1 MIFETH
7 AHYDDEAFDQDRDE
21 LIASMPDNGIECIV
35 NVGANMDTSRKSIE
49 LAAKYSYVYAAVGVH
64 PSETGRLTE
73 TDMQWLLNEAK
84 TNPKV
89 LAIGEIGLDYYWT
102 EDNPEDKDGQKK
114 WFRRQIELAR
124 EAKKPI
130 MIHSRDAAQDTYD
143 IMKEMKTDEIG
154 GIVHCFSYSKEM
166 AKQFLDLGFYLGI
179 GGVVTFKN
187 ARVVKET
194 VEMAPIERI
203 VLETDSPYLSPE
215 PNRGKRNSSL
225 NIPYVAKKIA
235 ELKNMEYQDVIDIT
249 TQNAKRLLSLS

>member
-1 MIFETH
+1 
-7 AHYDDEAFDQDRDE
+7 
-21 LIASMPDNGIECIV
+21 
-35 NVGANMDTSRKSIE
+35 
-49 LAAKYSYVYAAVGVH
+49 
-64 PSETGRLTE
+64 
-73 TDMQWLLNEAK
+73 MQINS
-84 TNPKV
+84 
-89 LAIGEIGLDYYWT
+89 AI
-102 EDNPEDKDGQKK
+102 QK
-114 WFRRQIELAR
+114 I
-124 EAKKPI
+124 I
-130 MIHSRDAAQDTYD
+130 D

-179 GGVVTFKN
+179 GGVVTFRN